1 MEDLLYGV
9 YRAIVTDTSCFEQTG
24 KIKTRI
30 SAFNNGAVTKD
41 LINGYDSDSFDDITS
56 RDILTDIMLPFG
68 GGYDYGMFKLPQV
81 NSVGLVAFIDASKT
95 SPIWIGSTANSIVNR
110 ENNVVQ
116 LDFPSDKDN
125 EKPVIYSDDSEKAV
139 FNMDDKNAFIIK
151 TKKNELDDLSHPETM
166 VWSNNPVEN
175 SFILSSTKARIYHRI
190 DDDSYQEFVLENNPN
205 KKAGTIGISYV
216 VSEDEYKKLEANENQ
231 VLIKNKNDDITAQI
245 ILDDKGYLYINA
257 FEDNAGNKNTGSRIE
272 TSIELTPASINIK
285 AGHSRISMNRNINEN
300 NEKITISA
308 NNIQIDS
315 RNISFGSSG
324 YSLVVSPNPNLNLT
338 LQDGTMLTTA
348 SNIRV

>member
-1 MEDLLYGV
+1 MEDMLYGV
-9 YRAIVTDTSCFEQTG
+9 YRAIVTDISCFKQTG

-30 SAFNNGAVTKD
+30 SAFNNGAVSRD
-41 LINGYDSDSFDDITS
+41 LINGYESESFADITS

-68 GGYDYGMFKLPQV
+68 GGSNYGMFKLPQV

-95 SPIWIGSTANSIVNR
+95 SPIWIGSTANSIID
-110 ENNVVQ
+110 EYNNITQ
-116 LDFPSDKDN
+116 LDFPTDRDN
-125 EKPVIYSDDSEKAV
+125 EEPAVYMDESDNAI
-139 FNMDDKNAFIIK
+139 FNFDDDNAFIIK
-151 TKKNELDDLSHPETM
+151 TKTNKLDDLLHPETM

-175 SFILSSTKARIYHRI
+175 SFILSSAKAKIRHRI
-190 DDDSYQEFVLENNPN
+190 DEDTYQEFILENDPN
-205 KKAGTIGISYV
+205 TNKGVIGISYTI
-216 VSEDEYKKLEANENQ
+216 SEDEYKKFEADDNQ
-231 VLIKNKNDDITAQI
+231 ILVKNKNGDITAQI
-245 ILDDKGYLYINA
+245 ILDDEGNVFINSL
-257 FEDNAGNKNTGSRIE
+257 EDNSGNKNTGSRIE

-324 YSLVVSPNPNLNLT
+324 YSFVVSPNPNLNFT
-338 LQDGTMLTTA
+338 LQDGSMLTTA
-348 SNIRV
+348 DNIRV